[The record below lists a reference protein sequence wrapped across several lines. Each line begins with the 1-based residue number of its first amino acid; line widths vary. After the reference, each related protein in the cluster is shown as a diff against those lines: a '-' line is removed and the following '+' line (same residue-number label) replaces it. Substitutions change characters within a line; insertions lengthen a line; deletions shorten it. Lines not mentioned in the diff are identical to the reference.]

1 MNKES
6 FDSVYQCTRY
16 VAERQ
21 GNQVVTFDLHVGPS
35 AASVLFTKTAAVSSL
50 SVTTAGSGYT
60 STPTV
65 AITAHGTDDALTG
78 VTGAQATA
86 DAVVTSSGGV
96 VDTITVTDDGG
107 GGYTM
112 GIPTV
117 SFSGGGGSGAAA
129 TAVLTLGSVTSIT
142 IVAGGSGYSSAPTI
156 TISDPLTGDPATAT
170 ATVTALSQTVTSL
183 TITSS
188 GAGYTSAPTVSFSG
202 GRGTGAAAS
211 ATLAT
216 LTAPV
221 KSVTVDDHTHGYD
234 VNPPGVTFNGG
245 AGSGAAGTAVL
256 TTKLG
261 ANILTSVTMTNNGS
275 GYTSAPSVFFD
286 SPDTIEFPIDLHEPL
301 RIDKLSDVYLDSFTT
316 FNCVVPTTTSQ
327 SFVMEIKEF
336 QVHSHSNNQ
345 GLSFGRV
352 VIPNNGAAL
361 SGGST
366 GVRVHKGSKF
376 NYICPVNPMTLH
388 RLTIKL
394 TLLDGQTSIFLSP
407 ANGHR
412 CFGELLIVPRAS

>member
-1 MNKES
+1 MNKDS
-6 FDSVYQCTRY
+6 FDSLYQCTSY

-35 AASVLFTKTAAVSSL
+35 AAPVLFTKTAAVSSL

-65 AITAHGTDDALTG
+65 VITTHGTDDALTG
-78 VTGAQATA
+78 VTGAQ
-86 DAVVTSSGGV
+86 
-96 VDTITVTDDGG
+96 
-107 GGYTM
+107 
-112 GIPTV
+112 
-117 SFSGGGGSGAAA
+117 
-129 TAVLTLGSVTSIT
+129 
-142 IVAGGSGYSSAPTI
+142 
-156 TISDPLTGDPATAT
+156 ATAT

-202 GRGTGAAAS
+202 GGGTGAAAS
-211 ATLAT
+211 TTLAT

-245 AGSGAAGTAVL
+245 AGSGATGTAVL

-275 GYTSAPSVFFD
+275 GYTSAPSVSFD

-301 RIDKLSDVYLDSFTT
+301 RIDTLSDVYLDSFTT

-327 SFVMEIKEF
+327 AFVMEIKEF

-412 CFGELLIVPRAS
+412 CFGELLIVPRPS